1 MRNQGTGMQI
11 AVACDIASLPSLLP
25 SLPPPLLTLK
35 VLVTPTCR
43 KRQSKSTV
51 SSSRGSKPPTPIKVG
66 GKRLRGGEGT
76 EGGREGWKR

>member
-11 AVACDIASLPSLLP
+11 AVACDIASLPSLLLPP
-25 SLPPPLLTLK
+25 SLPLLTLK

-66 GKRLRGGEGT
+66 GKRLRGGEG
-76 EGGREGWKR
+76 EGGREGGMKR